1 MVGIVIVSHS
11 RLLAE
16 GVRELALQMVPDYIS
31 LAIAAGID
39 DVDDHQLGTDVLQV
53 QAAIESVYGDGGV
66 LVLMDLGSALMSAE
80 MALELLPEEKRHNV
94 YLCEAPLVEG
104 AIAATISA
112 AAGNDLS
119 QVIAEARAAL
129 AAKGS
134 QLGVV
139 SSSLLIADKNQLPP
153 VDDAPVLEIR
163 LRVSNKLGL
172 HARPAAKFVATAAK
186 FESQVKV
193 KNITRSTVFVRA
205 NSINQVT
212 MLGVRHGHELAITAS
227 GTDAEAALAAMKEL
241 VESHFGEDETAI
253 WQPGDGD
260 TRPYR
265 SSVTSDLRGISASP
279 GVAIAPSVLY
289 INTPLPRYQLPTAPL
304 QQYHVENSE
313 NEWQRLQNT
322 IQAAHQEIE
331 ILLSETS
338 TQIGDNEAAIFDAHL
353 LFLEDPLV
361 LEALQQHIFVEHLN
375 AVAAWQAVVDELAN
389 QYRTQEDMYLRARA
403 ADVMDVGQRVL
414 RLLAGIAATS
424 LSFTEPVI
432 LIATDLTPS
441 DTAKLDP
448 ANVLGI
454 CTTSG
459 SPTSHTAII
468 ARSLGIP
475 AVVGVP
481 ESLLQ
486 VADGTMVALD
496 GETGNVWIEPDAEI
510 IASLT
515 TKREAW
521 QSSQH
526 QATINVHQLAISLDG
541 RQIEVL
547 ANIGGVAD
555 AQIALGLGAEGVG
568 LLRTEFL
575 FLDRMA
581 PPSESEQYE
590 VYHAIAQIF
599 PNQPVIIRTL
609 DIGGDKPLPYLN
621 LPQENN
627 PFLGWRGIRFCLSR
641 DELFKIQLRA
651 ILRASTSGKF
661 KIMFPM
667 ISTVT
672 ELQAAKLIFREVQ
685 TELRQAKIPFD
696 EKIDIGI
703 MIEVPSAV
711 VIADQLA
718 PKVDFFSI
726 GTNDLSQ
733 YVMACDRTNPQV
745 ADLADAFHPA
755 VLRMVQQTI
764 KAGHAAG
771 IKIGMCGELASDP
784 FAAPILLGL
793 GLDDVSLNPQ
803 AIPNFKSAISHL
815 TVPEAEAIAFE
826 ALNLDSAAKVRSLIS
841 TFSYL

>member
-1 MVGIVIVSHS
+1 VVGIVIVSHS

-16 GVRELALQMVPDYIS
+16 GVRELALQMVPGYIS

-39 DVDDHQLGTDVLQV
+39 DDHQLGTDVLQV
-53 QAAIESVYGDGGV
+53 KAAIESVYGDRGV

-112 AAGNDLS
+112 AAGNDIS
-119 QVIAEARAAL
+119 QVIVEARGAL

-139 SSSLLIADKNQLPP
+139 SSSLLIADKNP
-153 VDDAPVLEIR
+153 VIPVENTPVQTIR

-172 HARPAAKFVATAAK
+172 HARPAAQFVATAAR
-186 FESQVKV
+186 FESQIRV

-212 MLGVRHGHELAITAS
+212 MLGVRHGHELAITAT
-227 GTDAEAALAAMKEL
+227 GADAEAALTAMKEL
-241 VESHFGEDETAI
+241 VDSHFGEDESAI
-253 WQPGDGD
+253 WQPEDGD
-260 TRPYR
+260 THQTR
-265 SSVTSDLRGISASP
+265 SLVASDLRGISASP
-279 GVAIAPSVLY
+279 GIAIASSVLH
-289 INTPLPRYQLPTAPL
+289 INTPLPRL
-304 QQYHVENSE
+304 QQYHVENFESE
-313 NEWQRLQNT
+313 WERLQKT

-331 ILLSETS
+331 VLLSETS

-375 AVAAWQAVVDELAN
+375 AVAAWQAVVEELAN
-389 QYRTQEDMYLRARA
+389 QYRTQEDVYLRARA
-403 ADVMDVGQRVL
+403 ADVMDVGQRVF
-414 RLLAGIAATS
+414 RLLAGVAPTS
-424 LSFTEPVI
+424 LNFTKPVI

-448 ANVLGI
+448 TTVLGI

-496 GETGNVWIEPDAEI
+496 GETGNVWIEPEAEI

-521 QSSQH
+521 KSSQH
-526 QATINVHQLAISLDG
+526 QARINAHQLAITLDG

-547 ANIGGVAD
+547 ANIGGVGD

-575 FLDRMA
+575 FMDRMT

-599 PNQPVIIRTL
+599 PHQPVIIRTL

-627 PFLGWRGIRFCLSR
+627 PFLGWRGIRFCLVR

-667 ISTVT
+667 ISTVA
-672 ELQAAKLIFREVQ
+672 ELQAAKLILKEMQ
-685 TELRQAKIPFD
+685 TQLRQAEIPFD
-696 EKIDIGI
+696 ENIDIGI

-718 PKVDFFSI
+718 TQVDFFSI

-733 YVMACDRTNPQV
+733 YIMACDRTNPQV

-784 FAAPILLGL
+784 FAAPIILGL

-803 AIPNFKSAISHL
+803 AIPNFKAAISHL
-815 TVPEAEAIAFE
+815 TVAEAEAIVFE

-841 TFSYL
+841 AFSYL

>member
-1 MVGIVIVSHS
+1 
-11 RLLAE
+11 
-16 GVRELALQMVPDYIS
+16 
-31 LAIAAGID
+31 
-39 DVDDHQLGTDVLQV
+39 
-53 QAAIESVYGDGGV
+53 
-66 LVLMDLGSALMSAE
+66 
-80 MALELLPEEKRHNV
+80 
-94 YLCEAPLVEG
+94 
-104 AIAATISA
+104 
-112 AAGNDLS
+112 
-119 QVIAEARAAL
+119 
-129 AAKGS
+129 
-134 QLGVV
+134 
-139 SSSLLIADKNQLPP
+139 
-153 VDDAPVLEIR
+153 
-163 LRVSNKLGL
+163 
-172 HARPAAKFVATAAK
+172 
-186 FESQVKV
+186 
-193 KNITRSTVFVRA
+193 
-205 NSINQVT
+205 
-212 MLGVRHGHELAITAS
+212 
-227 GTDAEAALAAMKEL
+227 
-241 VESHFGEDETAI
+241 
-253 WQPGDGD
+253 
-260 TRPYR
+260 
-265 SSVTSDLRGISASP
+265 
-279 GVAIAPSVLY
+279 
-289 INTPLPRYQLPTAPL
+289 
-304 QQYHVENSE
+304 
-313 NEWQRLQNT
+313 
-322 IQAAHQEIE
+322 
-331 ILLSETS
+331 
-338 TQIGDNEAAIFDAHL
+338 
-353 LFLEDPLV
+353 
-361 LEALQQHIFVEHLN
+361 
-375 AVAAWQAVVDELAN
+375 
-389 QYRTQEDMYLRARA
+389 
-403 ADVMDVGQRVL
+403 MDVGQRVF
-414 RLLAGIAATS
+414 RLLAGVAPTS
-424 LSFTEPVI
+424 LNFTKPVI

-448 ANVLGI
+448 TTVLGI

-496 GETGNVWIEPDAEI
+496 GETGNVWIEPEAEI

-521 QSSQH
+521 KSSQH
-526 QATINVHQLAISLDG
+526 QARINAHQLAITLDG

-547 ANIGGVAD
+547 ANIGGVGD

-575 FLDRMA
+575 FMDRMT

-599 PNQPVIIRTL
+599 PHQPVIIRTL

-627 PFLGWRGIRFCLSR
+627 PFLGWRGIRFCLVR

-667 ISTVT
+667 ISTVA
-672 ELQAAKLIFREVQ
+672 ELQAAKLILKEMQ
-685 TELRQAKIPFD
+685 TQLRQAEIPFD
-696 EKIDIGI
+696 ENIDIGI

-718 PKVDFFSI
+718 TQVDFFSI

-733 YVMACDRTNPQV
+733 YIMACDRTNPQV

-784 FAAPILLGL
+784 FAAPIILGL

-803 AIPNFKSAISHL
+803 AIPNFKAAISHL
-815 TVPEAEAIAFE
+815 TVAEAEAIVFE

-841 TFSYL
+841 AFSYL